1 MFRRDRNPTAAATIH
16 TDDLP
21 AAVRLSAPP
30 VGKKRERDMNTKV
43 ETALNEQIH
52 AEFFSFYLYLS
63 VSAYFTTLHLDGF
76 AHWMRIQAQEEFGHA
91 MKLFDYLNE
100 RGGTVRLA
108 ALDEP
113 QAEWASPSDAVGA
126 VLKHERHI
134 SERINTL
141 VNLAN
146 SEKDHA
152 TTVVLHWYVNEQVE
166 EESTAD
172 TLYHQVKMLE
182 DSPHGLLMLDRELA
196 GRTLEASTE
205 EA

>member
-1 MFRRDRNPTAAATIH
+1 M
-16 TDDLP
+16 
-21 AAVRLSAPP
+21 
-30 VGKKRERDMNTKV
+30 MNDKV
-43 ETALNEQIH
+43 EKALNEQIH

-63 VSAYFTTLHLDGF
+63 VSAYFTTEHLDGF

-108 ALDEP
+108 ALDAP
-113 QAEWASPSDAVGA
+113 QVEWKSASDAVGA
-126 VLKHERHI
+126 VLEHERHI
-134 SERINTL
+134 SERINNI
-141 VNLAN
+141 VDLAT

-182 DSPHGLLMLDRELA
+182 GNPHGLLMLDRELA
-196 GRTLEASTE
+196 GRPMPTDVSAE
-205 EA
+205 E

>member
-1 MFRRDRNPTAAATIH
+1 M
-16 TDDLP
+16 
-21 AAVRLSAPP
+21 
-30 VGKKRERDMNTKV
+30 MNTKV
-43 ETALNEQIH
+43 EQALNEQIH

-63 VSAYFTTLHLDGF
+63 VSAYFTSQHLDGF

-100 RGGTVRLA
+100 RGGTVQLA
-108 ALDEP
+108 ALDAP
-113 QAEWASPSDAVGA
+113 QREWSSASSAVEA
-126 VLKHERHI
+126 VLNHEQHI
-134 SERINTL
+134 SARINEL

-166 EESTAD
+166 EEATAD

-196 GRTLEASTE
+196 GRTLEAPADA

>member
-1 MFRRDRNPTAAATIH
+1 MDA
-16 TDDLP
+16 
-21 AAVRLSAPP
+21 
-30 VGKKRERDMNTKV
+30 KV
-43 ETALNEQIH
+43 ENALNEQIH

-63 VSAYFTTLHLDGF
+63 VSAYFSTQHLDGF

-108 ALDEP
+108 ALETP
-113 QAEWASPSDAVGA
+113 QREWASASEAVA
-126 VLKHERHI
+126 SVLNHEQHI
-134 SERINTL
+134 SQRINDL

-146 SEKDHA
+146 SVNDHA

-166 EESTAD
+166 EEATAD
-172 TLYHQVKMLE
+172 TLYHQVRMLQ

-196 GRTLEASTE
+196 GRTLSPAPQP
-205 EA
+205 AA